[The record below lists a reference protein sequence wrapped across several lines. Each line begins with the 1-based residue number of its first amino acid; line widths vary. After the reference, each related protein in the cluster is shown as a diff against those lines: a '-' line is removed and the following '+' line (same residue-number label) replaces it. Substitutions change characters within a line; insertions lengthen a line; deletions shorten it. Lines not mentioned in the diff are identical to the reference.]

1 MKRTLLLLLVAL
13 VAILPAQ
20 PLCAAT
26 DDNPELRLTQVVDS
40 INAMMD
46 EDYIAGASSQLI
58 SLPGEIVLE
67 LLGDDFPTDPEEI
80 AQYQLGAETEKMD
93 FIIDM
98 IYDSNQFV
106 ELVQLMAQT
115 GYEFKVKFGDINH
128 PDACIWMDFTNAE
141 LNEVVASYE
150 DYAKDWDDRIVD
162 YVGTVDTVPDV
173 KIDMAM
179 LEDPATSLEL
189 MMANY
194 NWDNEDKG
202 DPNRIWREDAKV
214 IAKYIVDPEA
224 KADMA
229 SSVGKKEDLE
239 YLGYAFVISAYVDG
253 SVEEEVDE
261 EDFDWLTFFC
271 VVLKLG
277 YDMEIRLMD
286 SPDDPAP
293 FIIPIPVSE
302 LQSALFE

>member
-1 MKRTLLLLLVAL
+1 MLMMVAL
-13 VAILPAQ
+13 ASILPVQ
-20 PLCAAT
+20 PLRAAT
-26 DDNPELRLTQVVDS
+26 DDNPELRLKQVVDS

-46 EDYIAGASSQLI
+46 EDYIAGASSRLI
-58 SLPGEIVLE
+58 SSPGEIVLE

-80 AQYQLGAETEKMD
+80 AQYQLGAETEKRD

-98 IYDSNQFV
+98 MYDSDQFV

-115 GYEFKVKFGDINH
+115 GHAFKVKFGDINH

-141 LNEVVASYE
+141 LNGVVASYE
-150 DYAKDWDDRIVD
+150 DYTKDREDWIVD
-162 YVGTVDTVPDV
+162 SVGTVDTVPDLQ
-173 KIDMAM
+173 IDMAM

-194 NWDNEDKG
+194 NWDNNDKG
-202 DPNRIWREDAKV
+202 DPNRLWREDTKV
-214 IAKYIVDPEA
+214 IAQYIVDPEA
-224 KADMA
+224 KVDMA
-229 SSVGKKEDLE
+229 SSVGRKEDLE
-239 YLGYAFVISAYVDG
+239 FLGYAFVISAAGFFAGPAKV
-253 SVEEEVDE
+253 E

-277 YDMEIRLMD
+277 YDMEVRLMD
-286 SPDDPAP
+286 SPDDPDP

>member
-1 MKRTLLLLLVAL
+1 MLVAL
-13 VAILPAQ
+13 AAILPAQ
-20 PLCAAT
+20 QLSAAT
-26 DDNPELRLTQVVDS
+26 DDNPESRLVEALAALNADANEDDAGGVSLRFVYS
-40 INAMMD
+40 
-46 EDYIAGASSQLI
+46 
-58 SLPGEIVLE
+58 PGEVVLE
-67 LLGDDFPTDPEEI
+67 MLGDDFPSDPELI
-80 AQYQLGAETEKMD
+80 AEYQREAQNERWD

-98 IYDSNQFV
+98 MRDGEQFV
-106 ELVQLMAQT
+106 DLVNLMAQT
-115 GYEFKVKFGDINH
+115 GHTFKVKMGDINN
-128 PDACIWMDFTNAE
+128 PDAYISMDFTNAE

-202 DPNRIWREDAKV
+202 DPNRIWREDTKV

-277 YDMEIRLMD
+277 YDMEVRLMD